1 MYFKST
7 RVNKIILYILVIAL
21 MVWGSCKNRPNTVV
35 EGTLRN
41 AEKKYLKL
49 EYLNINKTE
58 LLDSVPVK
66 KDGRFRI
73 SGLIEQAGLY
83 ILKNESGKIINLII
97 SPGEKIKIEG
107 DYMEF
112 DKDYTVTGSP
122 ESEFIR
128 LLVEKLNDTRNH
140 LKELDANYSG
150 IVDFTEAQ
158 ANEYLIK
165 RNEIIKSQR
174 DFSISFIVEHLSS
187 MASAYALYQKLSP
200 DELVLG
206 ENRDIQYMKIVADS
220 LSVKYPQSAF
230 VSTFVNDARN
240 SERRYKNLIGIQKK
254 IIESQT
260 GLPDIVYPDPG
271 GTMRSLSSLK
281 GKIVLLY
288 FWSVF
293 SDESKKQNPV
303 LEKIYT
309 KYKSKGF
316 EIFAV
321 CVDQNPEHW
330 LKVIQFEGMSFI
342 NTFGPGFPDSETAD
356 SYVMR
361 SIPSSYLLD
370 KNGDILARDLYGT
383 ELEKWLDN
391 KL

>member
-1 MYFKST
+1 
-7 RVNKIILYILVIAL
+7 VNKNILSILVIL
-21 MVWGSCKNRPNTVV
+21 VLVSGSCKNRPNTVV

-49 EYLNINKTE
+49 EYLNVNKTE
-58 LLDSVPVK
+58 LLDSVQVK
-66 KDGRFRI
+66 KDGRFRL
-73 SGLIEQAGLY
+73 SVLIEHPGLY

-97 SPGEKIKIEG
+97 APGEKIKIDA
-107 DYMEF
+107 DYLEF
-112 DKDYTVTGSP
+112 DKNYSVVGSTD
-122 ESEFIR
+122 SEFIR
-128 LLVEKLNDTRNH
+128 QLVEKLSDTRNR
-140 LKELDANYSG
+140 LKELDSNYSG

-158 ANEYLIK
+158 ANDYLIK

-187 MASAYALYQKLSP
+187 MASAYALYQKISQ

-220 LSVKYPQSAF
+220 LSVKYPRSAF

-254 IIESQT
+254 IIESQI
-260 GLPDIVYPDPG
+260 GLPDITYPDPEG
-271 GTMRSLSSLK
+271 NMRSLSSLK
-281 GKIVLLY
+281 GKTVLLY

-303 LEKIYT
+303 LEKIYQ

-321 CVDQNPEHW
+321 CVDQNPDHW
-330 LKVIQFEGMSFI
+330 LKVIRFEGMSFI
-342 NTFGPGFPDSETAD
+342 NTFGPEFPDSETAD

-370 KNGDILARDLYGT
+370 KDGDILARDLYGT

>member
-1 MYFKST
+1 M
-7 RVNKIILYILVIAL
+7 NKNILSILVIL
-21 MVWGSCKNRPNTVV
+21 VLVSGSCKNRPNTVV

-49 EYLNINKTE
+49 EYLNVNKTE
-58 LLDSVPVK
+58 LLDSVQVK
-66 KDGRFRI
+66 KDGRFRL
-73 SGLIEQAGLY
+73 SVLIEHPGLY

-97 SPGEKIKIEG
+97 APGEKIKIDA
-107 DYMEF
+107 DYLEF
-112 DKDYTVTGSP
+112 DKNYSVVGSTD
-122 ESEFIR
+122 SEFIR
-128 LLVEKLNDTRNH
+128 QLVEKLSDTRNR
-140 LKELDANYSG
+140 LKELDSNYSG

-158 ANEYLIK
+158 ANDYLIK

-187 MASAYALYQKLSP
+187 MASAYALYQKISQ

-220 LSVKYPQSAF
+220 LSVKYPRSAF

-254 IIESQT
+254 IIESQI
-260 GLPDIVYPDPG
+260 GLPDITYPDPEG
-271 GTMRSLSSLK
+271 NMRSLSSLK
-281 GKIVLLY
+281 GKTVLLY

-303 LEKIYT
+303 LEKIYQ

-321 CVDQNPEHW
+321 CVDQNPDHW
-330 LKVIQFEGMSFI
+330 LKVIRFEGMSFI
-342 NTFGPGFPDSETAD
+342 NTFGPEFPDSETAD

-370 KNGDILARDLYGT
+370 KDGDILARDLYGT